1 MGIHALLSLTNL
13 AANQLLVIDKNGNIA
28 IINAGEAVPEGAIIL
43 DPNSNNLMPE
53 QEPLPVAQLVDAE
66 GNAQPITDDIE
77 QILAA
82 LEEGADPT
90 ALDDIAP
97 AAGGLQGSSITGSAS
112 IERDG
117 AETIASTQFDTSGF
131 EAIGLSRTQSL
142 SLLNLFQNGIPPT
155 DVNIDIELSTPTIDL
170 VASSDSG
177 DSDTDNLTNDTTP
190 TFTLGNID
198 SDVVKVEVFNG
209 TTLLGEATFV
219 NGIWTFTA
227 NEGQLI
233 EGINPITAKITDLS
247 GNEKF
252 SAVLDLT
259 LDTIADSGEV
269 IVNSITS
276 DDVITETE
284 KNQSITV
291 TGSATGGDIK
301 TGDIVTA
308 IINGNE
314 YKGSVSEDGSW
325 ELSVS
330 GSDLAVDTAFEV
342 TVNSTDAAGN
352 EVTSKGESVH
362 RFDDTPINV
371 NIDIDPITSDSVIN
385 AQEVNSLV
393 TVTGTVTGESFSS
406 GVVTLTINGVEYT
419 GEVVDGK
426 YSIEVK
432 GSDLSADS
440 DTVVDAKV
448 DVVNTAGNIGSA
460 TSTEFYL
467 VDTFARGTIK
477 IDPITDDN
485 VINKAENEGLVKVTG
500 SVGGDARPGDQVTV
514 VVNGVTY
521 TTSVLSNK
529 TWEVSVSGY
538 DLAQDDKVTATVTG
552 DDWAGNPFSGSGER
566 SYVVDTTAAGAPGVT
581 ITEDGDNDGYIS
593 AAELSGD
600 VNVTI
605 SLTGT
610 NAVAG
615 DTLTVNGTEIEL
627 TQAQIDAGEVL
638 TTVAAPA
645 EGATLTVEAT
655 ITDKAGNVSEKGT
668 DSAILDTTAAG
679 APGVTITEDGDN
691 DGYISAAELSGDVN
705 VTISLT
711 GTNAVAGDTL
721 TVNGTEIEL
730 TQAQIDAGEVLT
742 TVAAP
747 AEGATL
753 TVEATITDKAGN
765 VSEKGTDSAILDTTA
780 AGAPGVTITEDGD
793 NDGYIS
799 AAELSGDVNV
809 TISLTGTNAVAG
821 DTLTVNGTEIELTQ
835 AQIDAGEVLTTV
847 AAPAE
852 GATLTVEATI
862 TDKAGNVS
870 EKGTDSA
877 ILDTTAAG
885 APGVTIT
892 EDGDND
898 GYISAAELSGDV
910 NVTISLTGTNAV
922 AGDTLTVNG
931 TEIELTQA
939 QIDAGEVLTTVAAPA
954 EGATLTVEATIT
966 DKAGNVSEKGTD
978 SAILDTT
985 AAGAPGVTITEDGD
999 NDGYISAAELSGD
1012 VNVTISLTGTNAVAG
1027 DTLTVNGTEIELTQA
1042 QIDAGEVLTTV
1053 AAPAEGATLTVEAT
1067 ITDKAGNVSEK
1078 GTDSAILDT
1087 TAAGAPGVTIT
1098 EDGDND
1104 GYISAAELSGDVNVT
1119 ISLTGTNAV
1128 AGDTLTVNGTEIEL
1142 TQAQID
1148 AGEVLTTVAA
1158 PAEGATLTV
1167 EATITDKAGNVSEKG
1182 TDSAILDTTAAGAPG
1197 VTITEDGDND
1207 GYISAAELSGD
1218 VNVTISLTGTNAVAG
1233 DTLTVNGTEIEL
1245 TQAQIDA
1252 GEVLTTVAAP
1262 AEGATLTVEAT
1273 ITDKAGNVSEKG
1285 TDSAIL
1291 DTTAAGAPGV
1301 TITEDGDNDGYIS
1314 AAELSGDVNVTISL
1328 TGTNAVAG
1336 DTLTVN
1342 GTEIELTQA
1351 QIDAG
1356 EVLTTVAAP
1365 AEGATLTVE
1374 ATITDKAGN
1383 VSEKGTDSA
1392 ILDTTAAGAP
1402 GVTITEDGDNDGY
1415 ISAAELSGD
1424 VNVTISLT
1432 GTNAVAGDTL
1442 TVNGTEIELTQ
1453 AQIDAGEVLTTVA
1466 APAEGATLTVEATI
1480 TDKAGNVSE
1489 KGTDSAILDT
1499 TAAGAPGVTITE
1511 DGDNDGYISAA
1522 ELSGDVNVTIS
1533 LTGTNAVAGDTL
1545 TVNGTEIELT
1555 QAQIDAGEVLTTV
1568 AAPAEGATLTVE
1580 ATITDKAGNVSE
1592 KGTDSAIL
1600 DTTAAGA
1607 PGVTITEDGDNDG
1620 YISAAELSGD
1630 VNVTISLTGTN
1641 AVAGDTLTVNGTEI
1655 ELTQAQI
1662 DAGEVLTTVAAP
1674 AEGATLTVEATIT
1687 DKAGNVSEKGT
1698 DSAILDT
1705 TAAGAPGVTITEDG
1719 DNDGYISAAELSGD
1733 VNVTISLTGTN
1744 AVAGD
1749 TLTVN
1754 GTEIELT
1761 QAQIDA
1767 GEVLTTVAA
1776 PAEGATLTVEATI
1789 TDKAGNVS
1797 EKGTDSAI
1805 LDTTAAGAPGVT
1817 ITEDGDNDGY
1827 ISAAE
1832 LSGDVNVTISLT
1844 GTNAVAGDTLTV
1856 NGTEIELTQAQIDAG
1871 EVLTTV
1877 AAPAEGATLTVE
1889 ATITDKAGNVSEK
1902 GTDSAILDTTAAG
1915 APGVTITE
1923 DGDNDGYISAA
1934 ELSGDVNVTI
1944 SLTGTNAVA
1953 GDTLT
1958 VNGTEIELTQAQIDA
1973 GEVLTTVA
1981 APAEGATLTVE
1992 ATITD
1997 KAGNVSEKGT
2007 DSAILDT
2014 TAAGAPGV
2022 TITEDG
2028 DNDGYISAAELSGDV
2043 NVTISLTGTNA
2054 VAGDTLTV
2062 NGTEIEL
2069 TQAQID
2075 AGEVLTTVAAPAEG
2089 ATLTVEATITDK
2101 AGNVSEKGTD
2111 SAILDTTAAG
2121 APGVTI
2127 TEDGDNDGYI
2137 SAAELSGDVNVT
2149 ISLTGTNAV
2158 AGDTLTVNGTEI
2170 ELTQAQIDAGEV
2182 LTTVAAP
2189 AEGATLTVEATITD
2203 KAGNVSE
2210 KGTDSAIL
2218 DTTAAGAPG
2227 VTITEDGDNDGYIS
2241 AAELSGDV
2249 NVTISL
2255 TGTNAVAGDTLTVN
2269 GTEIELTQAQIDAG
2283 EVLTTVA
2290 APAEGATLTVE
2301 ATITDK
2307 AGNVSEK
2314 GTDSAI
2320 LDTTAA
2326 GAPGVTITEDGDNDG
2341 YISAAELSG
2350 DVNVTISLTG
2360 TNAVAGD
2367 TLTVN
2372 GTEIELTQAQI
2383 DAGEV
2388 LTTVAA
2394 PAEGATLTV
2403 EATITDKAGNVSEKG
2418 TDSAILDTIVLA
2430 EIDILNIAGDHKI
2443 SADESNADVTVVG
2456 YVNKDAQ
2463 PNDKIDFYVN
2473 GELIGSGL
2481 VSNEPHLDAHGNQIG
2496 YKFEFVTK
2504 GSNLIPD
2511 GEVDVGAI
2519 LTAKVTVSDVAG
2531 NTFVATTTEPYFFDI
2546 DAPDAPTITKV
2557 TDDSTESDYS
2567 VVTLHGTGSEPN
2579 NKIEVFAK
2587 DANGEYVSIGTAT
2600 VNPDLSWTLVISNV
2614 SSIPLNDN
2622 EFLYAKETDSFGNV
2636 SEPSNV
2642 VHYYHGN
2649 YNPARTEATD
2659 DFVLLGK
2666 GDDLLI
2672 VDQDDA
2678 NNMLVADGGAGIDT
2692 AQFNFASTAASV
2704 VLNADDSVT
2713 ITETNG
2719 DVNTFIEFDNFKFT
2733 DGTKSFSELFAPTVT
2748 LERDGDDIIDSDRT
2762 TVGYTINLPVGAVV
2776 GATLLLVIE
2785 GKPTSRELSQVDID
2799 AGSITGSI
2807 QTSAINGNELSISA
2821 EIRYPNQPDN
2831 LEFKDNDSLNVNTLP
2846 DAKNDI
2852 ISTDEGHGV
2861 TIDVLANDTDAENE
2875 TLSISSAS
2883 VIEGKGTV
2891 SIVDGKLYF
2900 EPVDD
2905 DFSGKVEIE
2914 YVVTDPQKGTSTAVV
2929 EVTVNPVADQPDLSL
2944 EAPQVT
2950 LPSQAFDVYKWDGVV
2965 IAPIYGNGN
2974 GVSGSELIKVIA
2986 TLNKENSTQSTMA
2999 NAQDSSSYATSA
3011 NQAVLLTGLVYLEA
3025 GVSYDFV
3032 GRGDDSLAIT
3042 IGSKLVDEG
3051 RWGAGATLKGEAFVP
3066 TESGYYPISIYHHNQ
3081 NGQGNFDVNVSIGGA
3096 ARWIS
3101 AAVICLLSLIL
3112 IR

>member
-90 ALDDIAP
+90 ALDDDLAP
-97 AAGGLQGSSITGSAS
+97 AAGGLQSSSITGSAS

-142 SLLNLFQNGIPPT
+142 SLLNLFQNGIPST

-284 KNQSITV
+284 KNQTITV

-440 DTVVDAKV
+440 DTVVDARV
-448 DVVNTAGNIGSA
+448 NVVNTAGNIGSA

-485 VINKAENEGLVKVTG
+485 VINKAESEGLVKVTG
-500 SVGGDARPGDQVTV
+500 SVGGDASPGDQVTV

-529 TWEVSVSGY
+529 TWEVSVSGSN
-538 DLAQDDKVTATVTG
+538 LAQDNKVTATVTG

-668 DSAILDTTAAG
+668 DSALLDTT
-679 APGVTITEDGDN
+679 IDSDGDN
-691 DGYISAAELSGDVN
+691 ATVSIESMTDDTGSSASDFISNDVDATISGKYDAVDGDVTVK
-705 VTISLT
+705 VTDAA
-711 GTNAVAGDTL
+711 GKPVAGKLSVDAT
-721 TVNGTEIEL
+721 NGTW
-730 TQAQIDAGEVLT
+730 TFTPDANW
-742 TVAAP
+742 
-747 AEGATL
+747 AEGDYTI
-753 TVEATITDKAGN
+753 TATITDTAGN
-765 VSEKGTDSAILDTTA
+765 SATDTQVMTIDTT
-780 AGAPGVTITEDGD
+780 I
-793 NDGYIS
+793 
-799 AAELSGDVNV
+799 
-809 TISLTGTNAVAG
+809 
-821 DTLTVNGTEIELTQ
+821 
-835 AQIDAGEVLTTV
+835 
-847 AAPAE
+847 
-852 GATLTVEATI
+852 
-862 TDKAGNVS
+862 
-870 EKGTDSA
+870 
-877 ILDTTAAG
+877 
-885 APGVTIT
+885 
-892 EDGDND
+892 
-898 GYISAAELSGDV
+898 
-910 NVTISLTGTNAV
+910 
-922 AGDTLTVNG
+922 
-931 TEIELTQA
+931 
-939 QIDAGEVLTTVAAPA
+939 
-954 EGATLTVEATIT
+954 
-966 DKAGNVSEKGTD
+966 
-978 SAILDTT
+978 
-985 AAGAPGVTITEDGD
+985 
-999 NDGYISAAELSGD
+999 
-1012 VNVTISLTGTNAVAG
+1012 
-1027 DTLTVNGTEIELTQA
+1027 
-1042 QIDAGEVLTTV
+1042 
-1053 AAPAEGATLTVEAT
+1053 
-1067 ITDKAGNVSEK
+1067 
-1078 GTDSAILDT
+1078 
-1087 TAAGAPGVTIT
+1087 
-1098 EDGDND
+1098 
-1104 GYISAAELSGDVNVT
+1104 
-1119 ISLTGTNAV
+1119 
-1128 AGDTLTVNGTEIEL
+1128 
-1142 TQAQID
+1142 
-1148 AGEVLTTVAA
+1148 
-1158 PAEGATLTV
+1158 
-1167 EATITDKAGNVSEKG
+1167 
-1182 TDSAILDTTAAGAPG
+1182 
-1197 VTITEDGDND
+1197 
-1207 GYISAAELSGD
+1207 
-1218 VNVTISLTGTNAVAG
+1218 
-1233 DTLTVNGTEIEL
+1233 
-1245 TQAQIDA
+1245 
-1252 GEVLTTVAAP
+1252 
-1262 AEGATLTVEAT
+1262 
-1273 ITDKAGNVSEKG
+1273 
-1285 TDSAIL
+1285 
-1291 DTTAAGAPGV
+1291 
-1301 TITEDGDNDGYIS
+1301 
-1314 AAELSGDVNVTISL
+1314 
-1328 TGTNAVAG
+1328 
-1336 DTLTVN
+1336 
-1342 GTEIELTQA
+1342 
-1351 QIDAG
+1351 
-1356 EVLTTVAAP
+1356 
-1365 AEGATLTVE
+1365 
-1374 ATITDKAGN
+1374 
-1383 VSEKGTDSA
+1383 
-1392 ILDTTAAGAP
+1392 
-1402 GVTITEDGDNDGY
+1402 
-1415 ISAAELSGD
+1415 
-1424 VNVTISLT
+1424 
-1432 GTNAVAGDTL
+1432 
-1442 TVNGTEIELTQ
+1442 
-1453 AQIDAGEVLTTVA
+1453 
-1466 APAEGATLTVEATI
+1466 
-1480 TDKAGNVSE
+1480 
-1489 KGTDSAILDT
+1489 
-1499 TAAGAPGVTITE
+1499 
-1511 DGDNDGYISAA
+1511 
-1522 ELSGDVNVTIS
+1522 
-1533 LTGTNAVAGDTL
+1533 
-1545 TVNGTEIELT
+1545 
-1555 QAQIDAGEVLTTV
+1555 
-1568 AAPAEGATLTVE
+1568 
-1580 ATITDKAGNVSE
+1580 
-1592 KGTDSAIL
+1592 
-1600 DTTAAGA
+1600 
-1607 PGVTITEDGDNDG
+1607 
-1620 YISAAELSGD
+1620 
-1630 VNVTISLTGTN
+1630 
-1641 AVAGDTLTVNGTEI
+1641 
-1655 ELTQAQI
+1655 
-1662 DAGEVLTTVAAP
+1662 
-1674 AEGATLTVEATIT
+1674 
-1687 DKAGNVSEKGT
+1687 
-1698 DSAILDT
+1698 
-1705 TAAGAPGVTITEDG
+1705 
-1719 DNDGYISAAELSGD
+1719 
-1733 VNVTISLTGTN
+1733 
-1744 AVAGD
+1744 
-1749 TLTVN
+1749 
-1754 GTEIELT
+1754 
-1761 QAQIDA
+1761 
-1767 GEVLTTVAA
+1767 
-1776 PAEGATLTVEATI
+1776 
-1789 TDKAGNVS
+1789 
-1797 EKGTDSAI
+1797 
-1805 LDTTAAGAPGVT
+1805 
-1817 ITEDGDNDGY
+1817 
-1827 ISAAE
+1827 
-1832 LSGDVNVTISLT
+1832 
-1844 GTNAVAGDTLTV
+1844 
-1856 NGTEIELTQAQIDAG
+1856 
-1871 EVLTTV
+1871 
-1877 AAPAEGATLTVE
+1877 
-1889 ATITDKAGNVSEK
+1889 
-1902 GTDSAILDTTAAG
+1902 
-1915 APGVTITE
+1915 
-1923 DGDNDGYISAA
+1923 
-1934 ELSGDVNVTI
+1934 
-1944 SLTGTNAVA
+1944 
-1953 GDTLT
+1953 
-1958 VNGTEIELTQAQIDA
+1958 
-1973 GEVLTTVA
+1973 
-1981 APAEGATLTVE
+1981 
-1992 ATITD
+1992 
-1997 KAGNVSEKGT
+1997 
-2007 DSAILDT
+2007 
-2014 TAAGAPGV
+2014 
-2022 TITEDG
+2022 
-2028 DNDGYISAAELSGDV
+2028 
-2043 NVTISLTGTNA
+2043 
-2054 VAGDTLTV
+2054 
-2062 NGTEIEL
+2062 
-2069 TQAQID
+2069 
-2075 AGEVLTTVAAPAEG
+2075 
-2089 ATLTVEATITDK
+2089 
-2101 AGNVSEKGTD
+2101 
-2111 SAILDTTAAG
+2111 
-2121 APGVTI
+2121 
-2127 TEDGDNDGYI
+2127 
-2137 SAAELSGDVNVT
+2137 
-2149 ISLTGTNAV
+2149 
-2158 AGDTLTVNGTEI
+2158 
-2170 ELTQAQIDAGEV
+2170 
-2182 LTTVAAP
+2182 
-2189 AEGATLTVEATITD
+2189 
-2203 KAGNVSE
+2203 
-2210 KGTDSAIL
+2210 
-2218 DTTAAGAPG
+2218 
-2227 VTITEDGDNDGYIS
+2227 
-2241 AAELSGDV
+2241 
-2249 NVTISL
+2249 
-2255 TGTNAVAGDTLTVN
+2255 
-2269 GTEIELTQAQIDAG
+2269 
-2283 EVLTTVA
+2283 
-2290 APAEGATLTVE
+2290 
-2301 ATITDK
+2301 
-2307 AGNVSEK
+2307 
-2314 GTDSAI
+2314 
-2320 LDTTAA
+2320 
-2326 GAPGVTITEDGDNDG
+2326 
-2341 YISAAELSG
+2341 
-2350 DVNVTISLTG
+2350 
-2360 TNAVAGD
+2360 
-2367 TLTVN
+2367 
-2372 GTEIELTQAQI
+2372 
-2383 DAGEV
+2383 
-2388 LTTVAA
+2388 
-2394 PAEGATLTV
+2394 
-2403 EATITDKAGNVSEKG
+2403 
-2418 TDSAILDTIVLA
+2418 LA

-2511 GEVDVGAI
+2511 GEVDGGAI
-2519 LTAKVTVSDVAG
+2519 LTAKVTVSNVAG

-2600 VNPDLSWTLVISNV
+2600 VNPDLSWTLDISNV
-2614 SSIPLNDN
+2614 SSMPLNDN

-2649 YNPARTEATD
+2649 YNPALSEATD

-2692 AQFNFASTAASV
+2692 AQFNFASTAASF
-2704 VLNADDSVT
+2704 VLNAEGSVT

-2719 DVNTFIEFDNFKFT
+2719 DVNTFIEFENFKFT

-2748 LERDGDDIIDSDRT
+2748 LERDGDDIINSDRT
-2762 TVGYTINLPVGAVV
+2762 TVSYTINLPVSAVV

-2785 GKPTSRELSQVDID
+2785 GNATSRVLTEEDIN

-2807 QTSAINGNELSISA
+2807 LTSAINGNELSISA

-2950 LPSQAFDVYKWDGVV
+2950 LPSHAFDVYKWDGVV

-2986 TLNKENSTQSTMA
+2986 TLNKENATQSTMA

-3096 ARWIS
+3096 AAVDLSSSNLSIVSDLDSLTSSGIRTSGAKVDVNGFEFYDIYQVNEGRQDTAIPLSEIKASLNDNDGSETLSIALTGIPNGATIS
-3101 AAVICLLSLIL
+3101 DGTNSVTITDNQSVDVTNWSLNSLVVTPPAGSHEDFKIKVTATSTEKANNDQAESTVDIHVIVHEQSPTVTQSDFVSGNEDQLISGNVLTNDSDADDVLSVVSISVNGQPYSVGNAIELTEGKLTINANGSFTFEPTEHWSGKVPEIQYTTNTGKTDTLTIEVKAVADAPNVTAVFGESVYSNVSLSSVLHQKLINATSNTHFSSEELAELKHPLKNVYTNSQNIIGSRDNDLIL
-3112 IR
+3112 GTPNVDRLIGDHPYRNGTEWVTSGHDVFIGGRGNDAIYGGDGTSVDLGYDTVIYSGNLADYTFDFYNNHGNSDKPYWHVVDTREIDTQNANVPATEGEHLYEIERLIFADAIVELNKDGTYTVIQEKETEFNLSATLADRDGSEYLDEVQIKGLPDGATIVDKDTGKLLGGFQVINGEQVWVINLEGNSTQSINYDNLVVRYPSTETLDVDVTVVAKESSLPSSDAGASTSVNVAASNDVLADQGGEVPTTLISLVIDSSGSMASKPTGLSDTRIKYVLEASIKLLENVQSQQGSEKVLVQMVDFDTNANHARNTSSNIWMTVEEAIDVLKNADKKGIFDADGWTNYDQGLDAVVKGYQDSIIKGISGDTNDVIYFLSDGDQNKGKIGSDWAEFIKGKEVTAVGIGNESNVSTSHLIKVAGTGKNIIYIPDDKLVTELPKLRPTIGIAGSLLMAISGDDAKEVVIDATKAYVIQTIDTESSVTNMPENLVFSVDDVGNELVVATQYGDFRIGQDGSYFFQPLVGAPVIESGKSVAFEVLITVKDENNIESEQLVTLNVSPNGEANIAATSSFNASTGDDQIRGTDDNDIILGHAGNDVLDGGLGDDVLYGGSGNDILIGGLGDDILTGGSGEDLFKWVDGDLDGSTDRITDFKIGEDKIDLSDLFSEPTNTLDDLLKSETIKVTENSEIVINNGHDNQLTIQLDGVSFNELTNQLASIIQIKED